1 MAAIDVIIPTC
12 EPGDR
17 LEDLLKRLLKQ
28 SCPVSRVII
37 MNTESRYWNAER
49 YEPLFEGSRTRL
61 SVTHLTRDEFDHG
74 ATRHEAIAASDADIC
89 VCMTQDCIPYDRNL
103 IRNLKEALMQAEDV
117 AVAYARQL
125 PAAGCGPIERRARQF
140 NYPQESCVKGGDD
153 LERLGIK
160 TYFCSNSCAAY
171 KREIYLKLGGFTRKT
186 IFNEDMVF
194 AAGAVKAGYRI
205 AYAAQAKVIH
215 SHNDPPLELL
225 RRNFD
230 LAVSQADHPE
240 VFADLS
246 SEGEGMRLVKD
257 TALWLVRTGRLLR
270 LPELFIKSGCKYAGF
285 LLGKRYKRLPKAVI
299 RFLTKNQSYWRRQG

>member
-1 MAAIDVIIPTC
+1 MAKIDVIIPAC
-12 EPGDR
+12 EPGDK
-17 LEDLLKRLLKQ
+17 LEELLKRLLKQ
-28 SCPVSRVII
+28 SCPVNRVMI
-37 MNTESRYWNAER
+37 MNTESQYWNAER
-49 YEPLFEGSRTRL
+49 YESLFEGRRTRL
-61 SVTHLTRDEFDHG
+61 SVSHLTRDEFDHG

-103 IRNLKEALMQAEDV
+103 IRKLKEALLQADDV

-125 PAAGCGPIERRARQF
+125 PAAGCGLLERRARLF
-140 NYPQESCVKGGDD
+140 NYPEESCVKGSAD
-153 LERLGIK
+153 LKRLGIK

-171 KREIYLKLGGFTRKT
+171 RRGIYLELGGFTRNT

-194 AAGAVKAGYRI
+194 AAKAVKAGYRI
-205 AYAAQAKVIH
+205 AYEAQAKAIH

-240 VFADLS
+240 VFEGLR

-257 TALWLVRTGRLLR
+257 TAVWLLRTGHPLL
-270 LPELFIKSGCKYAGF
+270 LPELIVKSGFKYTGF
-285 LLGKRYKRLPKAVI
+285 LLGKRYKSLPKAVI
-299 RFLTKNQSYWRRQG
+299 RFLTKNQAYWRRQE